1 MLENLDFVLA
11 ECRLPF
17 LQGLVEAIEPH
28 HSIQVLKQPEPCLT
42 LLRAEDSL
50 DQQEFILGEALTTAC
65 EVSVDGVTGYG
76 ICLGEEPVRSYCIA
90 VMDALREQNAIDAA
104 TEAALA
110 EELQRIEA
118 ADQAEYA
125 QILRTQVDFKL
136 LEQE

>member
-50 DQQEFILGEALTTAC
+50 DQQEFILGEALTTSC

-76 ICLGEEPVRSYCIA
+76 LCLGEEPVRSYCIA
-90 VMDALREQNAIDAA
+90 VIDALREQNAISAA

-110 EELQRIEA
+110 EELKRIEA
-118 ADQAEYA
+118 ADQMEYA

>member
-11 ECRLPF
+11 ECHLPF
-17 LQGLVEAIEPH
+17 LQGLVEAIEAR
-28 HSIQVLKQPEPCLT
+28 HSIQVLKHPEPCLT

-50 DQQEFILGEALTTAC
+50 DQQEFILGEALTTSC

-76 ICLGEEPVRSYCIA
+76 ICLGEEPVRAYCIA
-90 VMDALREQNAIDAA
+90 VMDALREQNNIDPA
-104 TEAALA
+104 TEAALS
-110 EELQRIEA
+110 EELNRIEA
-118 ADQAEYA
+118 ADQVEYA